1 MLVDY
6 LEFGDTL
13 APGSADVVL
22 LLHLHQAGAGQAGDE
37 GQWEC
42 PNDQHR
48 ADIARHLVHTEGGHK
63 TQGFAEE
70 KQETRGQHKA
80 GYGGAQGGQHHEKPV
95 NQLVL
100 AQRAHRAEQDSGK
113 HHHQGGVDADGQR
126 KGEAVGYDLV
136 DSQAGLGVGDAEIP
150 PEEVAQIDDVLL
162 PQRLVQAVLGHHGRL
177 NFGIGQLLRGKGVAG
192 DRFHQKECDRDDK
205 KDGDQCG

>member
-63 TQGFAEE
+63 TQGFAEG
-70 KQETRGQHKA
+70 KQEARGQHKA

-162 PQRLVQAVLGHHGRL
+162 PTAAGPGLLLASWPPQFRDWASSPRQR
-177 NFGIGQLLRGKGVAG
+177 VAG

-205 KDGDQCG
+205 KRW